1 MENKYLE
8 CMAEC
13 KRCVDERKSRK
24 KDHITDSLEILK
36 GSKRF
41 IIDDVD
47 GLIDFGKVNR
57 ADNLMLPF
65 KSVAIETQGLRKD
78 PEKNWIGDTVTIV
91 KQVSE
96 KEITLAVYSRINP
109 DKQWQRLM
117 SEIVVKLNN
126 RGLFDISCRLVGPK
140 MKRKDK
146 TTTQQTIKNYAGSL
160 TAVVFGLISFLQKEP
175 NEIIANKQKR
185 DRSLSTAKL
194 PASADA
200 YMTVVLD
207 PTKRTKGKSKGG
219 SHASPRAH
227 ERRGFWRTSKNGVK
241 HWVAPTIVNPSA
253 GAMVIKDYVISTSTA
268 A

>member
-13 KRCVDERKSRK
+13 KRRVDERNSRK
-24 KDHITDSLEILK
+24 KDHVTDSFEILK

-47 GLIDFGKVNR
+47 GLIEFGKVNR

-78 PEKNWIGDTVTIV
+78 PDKNWISDTVTVV
-91 KQVSE
+91 KQVSD
-96 KEITLAVYSRINP
+96 KEISLAVYSRINP
-109 DKQWQRLM
+109 EKSWQRLM
-117 SEIVVKLNN
+117 SEIVVKLND
-126 RGLFDISCRLVGPK
+126 RRLFDIGCQLVGPK
-140 MKRKDK
+140 MKRKEK
-146 TTTQQTIKNYAGSL
+146 SITQQTIKGFAGSL

-175 NEIIANKQKR
+175 NEVVTSKQQR

-207 PTKRTKGKSKGG
+207 PTKRTKRKSKGG

-227 ERRGFWRTSKNGVK
+227 ERRGFWRTGKYGDK
-241 HWVAPTIVNPSA
+241 HWVSPTIVNPSA
-253 GAMVIKDYVISTSTA
+253 GAVVVKDYIINPSA

>member
-13 KRCVDERKSRK
+13 KRRVDERKSRK

-91 KQVSE
+91 KQVSD
-96 KEITLAVYSRINP
+96 KEISLAVYSRINAEKKW
-109 DKQWQRLM
+109 DRLM
-117 SEIVVKLNN
+117 SEITVKLND
-126 RGLFDISCRLVGPK
+126 RGLFDIGCRLVGPK
-140 MKRKDK
+140 LKRKEK
-146 TTTQQTIKNYAGSL
+146 TATQQTIKNYAGSL
-160 TAVVFGLISFLQKEP
+160 TAVVFGLISFLQREP
-175 NEIIANKQKR
+175 NEIVSSKQQR
-185 DRSLSTAKL
+185 DRNPSTAKL

-219 SHASPRAH
+219 THASPRAH
-227 ERRGFWRTSKNGVK
+227 ERRGFWRTSKCGVK
-241 HWVAPTIVNPSA
+241 HWVGPTIVNPSA
-253 GAMVIKDYVISTSTA
+253 GAMVVKDYVISTSSA